1 MSEIVTAPFSRL
13 SSAVPSRV
21 VLALALSVAASGC
34 HREEVPFYRVAKGD
48 VDAADVAPAA
58 SSAAADS
65 SSDSRVHWT
74 VPAGWKT
81 KPATQMRVG
90 NFIAESPDGRVAEIT
105 VIPFPGQAGGEVD
118 NVNRWRGQIKL
129 PPVTAAEITSQTISI
144 GGNQAKLYD
153 MTSAEP
159 IPPSQ
164 RKTRVIAASA
174 LVDGNSWFFKLT
186 GDEDLAS
193 AQRPAFAQF
202 LKSVAFG
209 SSPLAA
215 AIPSTPAPP
224 SASPVVPATAT
235 PTAPA
240 TSATGNTAPTTASPQ
255 WDLPKDWQ
263 PLPTNAMK
271 VGNFSI
277 TEGDA
282 SAVVTVTT
290 FPGDVGGSLA
300 NVNRW
305 RGQIGLNPVAE
316 SDLGALLSPLDVD
329 GGKAMLIDMTGQ
341 GQEAGKKVRLI
352 AVSLR
357 KGENSWFFKIIG
369 DEPVVAKQRAGFI
382 HFVQSTRLPNG

>member
-1 MSEIVTAPFSRL
+1 
-13 SSAVPSRV
+13 
-21 VLALALSVAASGC
+21 
-34 HREEVPFYRVAKGD
+34 
-48 VDAADVAPAA
+48 
-58 SSAAADS
+58 
-65 SSDSRVHWT
+65 
-74 VPAGWKT
+74 
-81 KPATQMRVG
+81 
-90 NFIAESPDGRVAEIT
+90 
-105 VIPFPGQAGGEVD
+105 
-118 NVNRWRGQIKL
+118 
-129 PPVTAAEITSQTISI
+129 
-144 GGNQAKLYD
+144 
-153 MTSAEP
+153 
-159 IPPSQ
+159 
-164 RKTRVIAASA
+164 
-174 LVDGNSWFFKLT
+174 
-186 GDEDLAS
+186 
-193 AQRPAFAQF
+193 
-202 LKSVAFG
+202 
-209 SSPLAA
+209 
-215 AIPSTPAPP
+215 
-224 SASPVVPATAT
+224 
-235 PTAPA
+235 
-240 TSATGNTAPTTASPQ
+240 
-255 WDLPKDWQ
+255 
-263 PLPTNAMK
+263 MK